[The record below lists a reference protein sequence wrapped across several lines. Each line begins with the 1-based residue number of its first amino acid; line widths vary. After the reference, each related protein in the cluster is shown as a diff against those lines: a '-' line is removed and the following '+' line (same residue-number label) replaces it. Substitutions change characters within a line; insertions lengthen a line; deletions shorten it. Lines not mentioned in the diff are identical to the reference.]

1 MQSMLGIWKLVEG
14 YALDKSGNRL
24 PSPFGPQPMGIGE
37 FGPERM
43 IGVACDARSSL
54 PPGVNSRVLF
64 AYSGPY
70 SFDGSELVTKVDAA
84 SDPAL
89 IGTEQ
94 RRRIKVIDDARLL
107 ISPTNE
113 VLASQPGSLEF
124 VWERVG

>member
-1 MQSMLGIWKLVEG
+1 MQSMLGTWRLVEG
-14 YALDKSGNRL
+14 YALDKSGHRI
-24 PSPFGPQPMGIGE
+24 PSPFGPQPMGVAE
-37 FGPERM
+37 FGPKRM
-43 IGVACDARSSL
+43 IGVSGDARSSL
-54 PPGVNSRVLF
+54 PSDVNTRVLV
-64 AYSGPY
+64 AYSGTY
-70 SFDGSELVTKVDAA
+70 NFDGSELVTQVDAA

-113 VLASQPGSLEF
+113 VLAAQPGSLEF

>member
-1 MQSMLGIWKLVEG
+1 
-14 YALDKSGNRL
+14 
-24 PSPFGPQPMGIGE
+24 MGVAE

-43 IGVACDARSSL
+43 IGVTGDARSSL
-54 PPGVNSRVLF
+54 PTGVNTRVLV
-64 AYSGPY
+64 AYSGAY
-70 SFDGSELVTKVDAA
+70 TFDGSELVTQVDAA

-113 VLASQPGSLEF
+113 VLAAQPESLEF

>member
-1 MQSMLGIWKLVEG
+1 MQSMLGTWKLIEG

-24 PSPFGPQPMGIGE
+24 PSPFGPQPMGVAE

-43 IGVACDARSSL
+43 IGVTGDARSSL
-54 PPGVNSRVLF
+54 PPEVNSRVLV

-94 RRRIKVIDDARLL
+94 RRRIKVIDTVRLL